1 MDPSYEGQLLTA
13 MSEAEEGLAGPD
25 AGGAGPLPLRETSVR
40 DDLRGDENTPNAH
53 LDQQSTPANG
63 HLGEGRLMAGSNP
76 DCGAEVGL
84 VASDVQT
91 RGPIQRALLLTSGA
105 LLTMVAVIGL
115 FLPILPTTP
124 FLILAAGCFA
134 RSSPAMYRALLA
146 NKSFGHLLAQWQ
158 SNRSIP
164 AGAKVK
170 AYSLI
175 LVSFSISIYL
185 VEPVGLRLILGCLGA
200 ALLLFLKRLPSATR

>member
-1 MDPSYEGQLLTA
+1 MLSNHGIWQNELRNAASLRSDCSRFTDVDPSYEAQLLTA
-13 MSEAEEGLAGPD
+13 KGEAEEGLA
-25 AGGAGPLPLRETSVR
+25 
-40 DDLRGDENTPNAH
+40 
-53 LDQQSTPANG
+53 
-63 HLGEGRLMAGSNP
+63 
-76 DCGAEVGL
+76 
-84 VASDVQT
+84 ASDVQT

-200 ALLLFLKRLPSATR
+200 ALLLFLKRIPSATRQD